1 VFGLH
6 SNAEIT
12 YFQLFADSIWMNL
25 LKMQATS
32 GGEGGESN
40 KDSHII
46 ATA

>member
-1 VFGLH
+1 
-6 SNAEIT
+6 
-12 YFQLFADSIWMNL
+12 MNL

-46 ATA
+46 ASA